1 MYRVLVIAIAILLI
15 GAPATAQT
23 TVWSA
28 TLTTGEMVFADGDVG
43 VGYWDFPPDSVE
55 GTLTDNEF
63 EYQGTTHKVVL
74 LYQHNGGGSDGNVFL
89 VLVPRL
95 SEEDIRSFT
104 FTADGGALDLQ
115 TIHDRE
121 DGGSTYRY
129 VDPGFRWTAG
139 QRVDVALTAPA
150 ATPVLPLVGAGLL
163 ALMLG
168 VSAYR
173 RVSHLT
179 R

>member
-1 MYRVLVIAIAILLI
+1 MYRILVIGIVMLLI
-15 GAPATAQT
+15 GAPAAAQT

-28 TLTTGEMVFADGDVG
+28 ALTTGEIVFADGDVG
-43 VGYWDFPPDSVE
+43 VGYWDFPPDAVE

-63 EYQGTTHKVVL
+63 DYQGTTHKVVL

-89 VLVPRL
+89 RLVPSL

-115 TIHDRE
+115 TIHDLG
-121 DGGSTYRY
+121 DGGSSYRY

-150 ATPVLPLVGAGLL
+150 TTPALPLIGVGLL

-168 VSAYR
+168 VGAYR

>member
-1 MYRVLVIAIAILLI
+1 MIAIAMLLI
-15 GAPATAQT
+15 GAPAAAQT

-28 TLTTGEMVFADGDVG
+28 TLTTGEIVFADGDVG
-43 VGYWDFPPDSVE
+43 VGYWDFPPDGVE

-63 EYQGTTHKVVL
+63 DYQGTTHKVVL

-89 VLVPRL
+89 QLVPSL
-95 SEEDIRSFT
+95 SEADIRSVT
-104 FTADGGALDLQ
+104 FTADGRALGLQ
-115 TIHDRE
+115 TIRE
-121 DGGSTYRY
+121 LPDGGSVYRY

-139 QRVDVALTAPA
+139 QRVDVALTAPV
-150 ATPVLPLVGAGLL
+150 ATPALPLIGAGLL

-168 VSAYR
+168 VGAYR